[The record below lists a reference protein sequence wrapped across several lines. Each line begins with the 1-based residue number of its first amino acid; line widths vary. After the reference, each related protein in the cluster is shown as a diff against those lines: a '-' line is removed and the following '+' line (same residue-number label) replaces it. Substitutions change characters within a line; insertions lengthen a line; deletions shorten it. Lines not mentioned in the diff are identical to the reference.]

1 MILFFW
7 VGCAL
12 LAVAFHPLPPGV
24 SGAPKD
30 VFTALQSRIGSLSS
44 AYTS

>member
-1 MILFFW
+1 MIVFFW

-12 LAVAFHPLPPGV
+12 LAVAFHPLPSAA
-24 SGAPKD
+24 SGSPTD
-30 VFTALQSRIGSLSS
+30 VFAALQSRIGSQSS